1 MIPSAY
7 LRTGGALLLSALS
20 LLPTASAQGLEIQA
34 HTTGGD
40 WGSSSFSAPLLVV
53 APIWERD
60 WFLAL
65 GSGVLGAGL
74 AALVSMLMPRRRNT
88 ALAEEVRST
97 HEALA
102 GTARRYSEL
111 FECSPSILLLIEPG
125 TGLVLEANTA
135 AVQYFGNSL
144 ESLRQQSLSEL
155 TGLSQERLEEGF
167 ASLAAGKE
175 WIVRPGEDDPV
186 FGPPVEIRTRQLSL
200 GGEETV
206 QATIFDIEAQQN
218 QEQERIE
225 AQKLRAVAELA
236 SGVAHD
242 FNNFLTAILGYN
254 ELIELDAGSDER
266 VAAHVASIRAAGEK
280 GANLVRQLLAFGRK
294 HRLEVEELD
303 FGRVIREISP
313 LMQTLIGSDLRLILE
328 LGDQDH
334 QVLAD
339 RSELVEV
346 LMNLVLCARDAL
358 TTSGQLR
365 LALSQRVAPL
375 GLADEDPYMVGT
387 ELVQLSVTA
396 TMCTPEAAAAASPPH
411 PEVLE
416 LALAAVHDLV
426 GHWRGVVKTSRDPG
440 NGIAID
446 VFLPVHEHHLPP
458 RNLIEDTQDSESS
471 HTGSTLL
478 LVDDEPDV
486 RTIISALL
494 RSDGYRVLE
503 AGNAFEALDVLKGDS
518 AGVDLVLT
526 DIQMPG
532 ETGRQLGARLEKSHP
547 RLLVLYMSGYYDEAT
562 ASEDDYF
569 MSKPFTLAKFHE
581 LIKRVPVR

>member
-1 MIPSAY
+1 MIPSAC

-20 LLPTASAQGLEIQA
+20 LLPAATAQGLEAQA
-34 HTTGGD
+34 PTTGGD
-40 WGSSSFSAPLLVV
+40 RGSSSFSAPPLAV

-60 WFLAL
+60 WVLAL

-74 AALVSMLMPRRRNT
+74 AALVSMIMPRRRNT
-88 ALAEEVRST
+88 ELAEEVRST
-97 HEALA
+97 HQALA

-111 FECSPSILLLIEPG
+111 FDSSPSILLLIDPG

-135 AVQYFGNSL
+135 AVQYFGNSR
-144 ESLRQQSLSEL
+144 EALRQQSLSEL

-167 ASLAAGKE
+167 ASLAAGQE

-186 FGPPVEIRTRQLSL
+186 FGPPVEIRTRQLSI

-242 FNNFLTAILGYN
+242 FNNLLTAILGHN
-254 ELIELDAGSDER
+254 ELIELDAGSDEQ

-303 FGRVIREISP
+303 FGGVIREISP
-313 LMQTLIGSDLRLILE
+313 LIQTVIGSDLRLTLD
-328 LGDQDH
+328 LGDQDYL
-334 QVLAD
+334 VLAD
-339 RSELVEV
+339 RAELEEV

-358 TTSGQLR
+358 NTSGQLR
-365 LALSQRVAPL
+365 LALSQRIAPL
-375 GLADEDPYMVGT
+375 NLADEDPYMVGT

-396 TMCTPEAAAAASPPH
+396 TVRTPESAAASPPH

-416 LALAAVHDLV
+416 LALAAVHDLL
-426 GHWRGVVKTSRDPG
+426 GHWQGVVKTSRDPG
-440 NGIAID
+440 NGIVVD
-446 VFLPVHEHHLPP
+446 VFLPTRAPHLDSF
-458 RNLIEDTQDSESS
+458 NLTEDTEGSESS

-478 LVDDEPDV
+478 LVDDEPDA
-486 RTIISALL
+486 RTTISALL
-494 RSDGYRVLE
+494 RSDGYHVLE
-503 AGNAFEALDVLKGDS
+503 AGNAFEALDILKEHS
-518 AGVDLVLT
+518 AGVDLLLT

-569 MSKPFTLAKFHE
+569 MSKPFTLAKFHR
-581 LIKRVPVR
+581 LIRRVSVR

>member
-1 MIPSAY
+1 MIPSAC

-20 LLPTASAQGLEIQA
+20 LLPTASAQRLEIQA
-34 HTTGGD
+34 HATGGD
-40 WGSSSFSAPLLVV
+40 WGYSSFSAPLLVV
-53 APIWERD
+53 APVWERD

-65 GSGVLGAGL
+65 GFGVLGAGL
-74 AALVSMLMPRRRNT
+74 AVLVSMLMPRRRNT

-167 ASLAAGKE
+167 ASLAAGEE

-242 FNNFLTAILGYN
+242 FNNLLTAILGHN

-303 FGRVIREISP
+303 LGRVIREISP
-313 LMQTLIGSDLRLILE
+313 LMQTVIGSDLRLTLE
-328 LGDQDH
+328 LGDQEH

-339 RSELVEV
+339 RAELEEV

-365 LALSQRVAPL
+365 LTLSQRVAPL
-375 GLADEDPYMVGT
+375 DLAGEDPYMVGT

-396 TMCTPEAAAAASPPH
+396 TVRTPEAAAAPAPP
-411 PEVLE
+411 P
-416 LALAAVHDLV
+416 
-426 GHWRGVVKTSRDPG
+426 
-440 NGIAID
+440 
-446 VFLPVHEHHLPP
+446 PP
-458 RNLIEDTQDSESS
+458 RGPRAGPGRRTRP
-471 HTGSTLL
+471 GGTL
-478 LVDDEPDV
+478 
-486 RTIISALL
+486 
-494 RSDGYRVLE
+494 
-503 AGNAFEALDVLKGDS
+503 AG
-518 AGVDLVLT
+518 
-526 DIQMPG
+526 
-532 ETGRQLGARLEKSHP
+532 GRQDLARPWQWHRYRRLPACPRAPAALQGPDRRHRGQREFSHGQHPAAGGRRTRGTHHHQRPLAQRRLP
-547 RLLVLYMSGYYDEAT
+547 RAGGRQCL
-562 ASEDDYF
+562 
-569 MSKPFTLAKFHE
+569 
-581 LIKRVPVR
+581 